1 MSRSKK
7 RSTIFNLSNLL
18 FKERAMSKGGRAVID
33 YVCSMHVVS
42 CDGGHHLA
50 GLLDY
55 IGKLNTE
62 TIL

>member
-1 MSRSKK
+1 
-7 RSTIFNLSNLL
+7 
-18 FKERAMSKGGRAVID
+18 MSKGGRAAID

-42 CDGGHHLA
+42 YDGGHHLA